1 MKGQLEESV
10 AISVRGLTKSY
21 PEGTLANRGIDLDVY
36 RGEVLS
42 VLGPNGAGKT
52 TLVKQVITE
61 LSPTSG
67 SIRVMGIDPFQAPV
81 KAKELMGIIP
91 QEATLFSHLTVES
104 HLYFFGRLKG
114 LSGEE
119 SRGEVAR
126 CISKLALEEH
136 RRKKIDTLSVG
147 TRRKVLIGL
156 ALMGDPPILILDEP
170 TTGLDPVTRRDV
182 WKQIRNSKEQTKTV
196 ILTTHYL
203 EEAEFLSDRIAI
215 LLKGEIKVH
224 GTLEEIY
231 RLVPKSYFLTYY
243 NEERNHGERKREKNV
258 HKESDFKALRRI
270 IEEKGLEEYSIRR
283 ISLEDIYLELTAE
296 HKEKND

>member
-1 MKGQLEESV
+1 MKERLEESV
-10 AISVRGLTKSY
+10 AISVRGLTKRY

-36 RGEVLS
+36 GGEVLS

-52 TLVKQVITE
+52 TLVKQITTE

-67 SIRVMGIDPFQAPV
+67 SIRVMGIDPFREPV
-81 KAKELMGIIP
+81 KAKKLMGIIP
-91 QEATLFSHLTVES
+91 QEATLFSHLTVHH
-104 HLYFFGRLKG
+104 HLYFFGKLKG
-114 LSGEE
+114 LSRDE
-119 SRGEVAR
+119 AR
-126 CISKLALEEH
+126 AEADRWISKLALDED
-136 RRKKIDTLSVG
+136 RWRKIDTLSVG

-170 TTGLDPVTRRDV
+170 TTGLDPITRRDV
-182 WKQIRNSKEQTKTV
+182 WKQIQHSKEQTKTV

-231 RLVPKSYFLTYY
+231 RLVPRSYCLTYY
-243 NEERNHGERKREKNV
+243 NEERNHGEREKNKNV
-258 HKESDFKALRRI
+258 HKESDFATLRRI

-296 HKEKND
+296 HEEEND

>member
-1 MKGQLEESV
+1 MKGYLEESV
-10 AISVRGLTKSY
+10 AISVRGLTKRY

-52 TLVKQVITE
+52 TLVKQITTE

-67 SIRVMGIDPFQAPV
+67 SIRVMGIDPFREPV

-104 HLYFFGRLKG
+104 HLYFFGMLKG

-119 SRGEVAR
+119 SRGEVTR

-136 RRKKIDTLSVG
+136 RRRKIDTLSVG

-170 TTGLDPVTRRDV
+170 TTGLDPAIRRDV
-182 WKQIRNSKEQTKTV
+182 WKQIRHSREQTKTV

-231 RLVPKSYFLTYY
+231 RLVPRSYCLTYY
-243 NEERNHGERKREKNV
+243 NEERNHGEREREKNV
-258 HKESDFKALRRI
+258 HKESDFEALRRI

-296 HKEKND
+296 HKEEND

>member
-1 MKGQLEESV
+1 MKGYLEESV
-10 AISVRGLTKSY
+10 AISVRGLTKRY

-52 TLVKQVITE
+52 TLVKQITTE

-67 SIRVMGIDPFQAPV
+67 SIRVMGIDPFREPV

-91 QEATLFSHLTVES
+91 QEATLFSHLTVQH
-104 HLYFFGRLKG
+104 HLYFFGKLKG
-114 LSGEE
+114 LSRDETRAE
-119 SRGEVAR
+119 ADRW
-126 CISKLALEEH
+126 ISKLALDED
-136 RRKKIDTLSVG
+136 RWRKIDTLSVG
-147 TRRKVLIGL
+147 TRRKVLIGV

-182 WKQIRNSKEQTKTV
+182 WKQIRHSKEQTKTV

-231 RLVPKSYFLTYY
+231 RLVPRSYCLTYY
-243 NEERNHGERKREKNV
+243 NEERNHGERGKNKNV
-258 HKESDFKALRRI
+258 HKESDFATLRRI

-296 HKEKND
+296 HEEEND